1 MTTSPPLPPNFNLRI
16 AQYVKLRDKIK
27 ELEDKHK
34 AELKPYRETLEQLNG
49 AMLNALSAIGSD
61 STSTEAGTVY
71 RTMKKSASIAD
82 ASAFWNY
89 VVANNAW
96 DLIDKRANVTAVADF
111 IEEHK
116 SPPPGVNFNTRFE
129 VGVRRK

>member
-1 MTTSPPLPPNFNLRI
+1 MTTQNLPPNFNLRI
-16 AQYVKLRDKIK
+16 AQYVKLRDKIR
-27 ELEDKHK
+27 EIEEKHK
-34 AELKPYRETLEQLNG
+34 SELKPYRDTLEQLNG
-49 AMLNALSAIGSD
+49 VMLNALLAIGSD

-82 ASAFWNY
+82 VSTFWKY
-89 VVANNAW
+89 VVENEAW

-116 SPPPGVNFNTRFE
+116 NPPPGVNFNTRFE